1 MPDFVMTIAGEAA
14 PTEDTFGV
22 RNPAT
27 GEVFA
32 QAPEC
37 TRQQLDAAFDAA
49 AKAARDWKADEAA
62 RRAVLLKAADV
73 LMASS
78 ADLAP
83 VLTAEQGKPLSD
95 AAIEVFASAIWS
107 QYFAN
112 LDMPTQ
118 VIQDDDS
125 AYVELARRPLGVVAA
140 ITPWNFPLTLAFW
153 KIAPALLA
161 GNTLVL
167 KPSPYTPL
175 TTLKV
180 GELLR
185 DVFPPGVVNIVSGG
199 DELGALMTTHPVP
212 RKISFTGSVETGK
225 KVALSAA
232 PDLKRV
238 TLELGGNDPAIVL
251 DDADPAAVAS
261 AIFAGAFNNNGQ
273 VCSAIKRVYVP
284 EALYDDVVEGLA
296 AHARSI
302 KVGEGTEDGVKLG
315 PINNEPQYERV
326 KELVADALSHGATAV
341 TGGKAMD
348 RPGYFFEPTI
358 LTGLSDGTRIVDEEQ
373 FGPALPVVPYRELG
387 DAIDRANA
395 THFGL
400 SGSVWGAD
408 TERAVGGGRA
418 ARVRHGV
425 GEHASR
431 PGATAALRRLQVER
445 NRRGERAVGPGGIL
459 RVPGRA
465 PLQSAQRIERQHS
478 VAPLLTRRRSP
489 GSIAGPESAGRG
501 RGRGRVP
508 GRPVGRRALE
518 VLHDLADIGTPPLER
533 ADARLIGGPRCGQQ
547 VVVGVPLGRREGQH
561 GCGETVGG
569 VRRGA
574 DLAVEVVDQGL
585 QLGLVARV
593 DPRLR
598 LGRI

>member
-1 MPDFVMTIAGEAA
+1 MSDFVMTIAGEAA
-14 PTEDTFGV
+14 PTEGTFGV

-62 RRAVLLKAADV
+62 RRAVLLRAADV
-73 LMASS
+73 LMAST
-78 ADLAP
+78 AELGP
-83 VLTAEQGKPLSD
+83 VLTSEQGKPLSD
-95 AAIEVFASAIWS
+95 AGVEVFASAIWT

-112 LDMPTQ
+112 LEMPPQ
-118 VIQDDDS
+118 IIQDDET

-140 ITPWNFPLTLAFW
+140 ITPWNYPLLLSFW

-185 DVFPPGVVNIVSGG
+185 DVFPPGVVNIVSGS
-199 DELGALMTTHPVP
+199 DELGAWMTTHPVP

-225 KVALSAA
+225 LVAQSAA

-251 DDADPAAVAS
+251 DDADPAVVAS
-261 AIFAGAFNNNGQ
+261 AIFAGAFMNNGQ

-296 AHARSI
+296 AHARTI
-302 KVGEGTEDGVKLG
+302 KVGEGNEEGVKLG

-373 FGPALPVVPYRELG
+373 FGPALPVVPYRDLG

-408 TERAVGGGRA
+408 TERASDVAAQLECGTAWVNTHLALAPQQPFGGFKWSGI
-418 ARVRHGV
+418 GV
-425 GEHASR
+425 E
-431 PGATAALRRLQVER
+431 
-445 NRRGERAVGPGGIL
+445 NGPWG
-459 RVPGRA
+459 
-465 PLQSAQRIERQHS
+465 
-478 VAPLLTRRRSP
+478 
-489 GSIAGPESAGRG
+489 
-501 RGRGRVP
+501 
-508 GRPVGRRALE
+508 
-518 VLHDLADIGTPPLER
+518 LAEFSEF
-533 ADARLIGGPRCGQQ
+533 Q
-547 VVVGVPLGRREGQH
+547 VVHRSKA
-561 GCGETVGG
+561 
-569 VRRGA
+569 A
-574 DLAVEVVDQGL
+574 DGLNINTASLLA
-585 QLGLVARV
+585 
-593 DPRLR
+593 
-598 LGRI
+598 

>member
-1 MPDFVMTIAGEAA
+1 MSQTEFTMTIAGEAV
-14 PTEDTFGV
+14 PTGETFGV

-37 TRQQLDAAFDAA
+37 SREQLDAAFDAA
-49 AKAARDWKADEAA
+49 AKAARDWKVDEAA
-62 RRAVLLKAADV
+62 RRAALLRAADV

-78 ADLAP
+78 AELAP
-83 VLTAEQGKPLSD
+83 TLTAEQGKPLGD
-95 AAIEVFASAIWS
+95 AGIEVFASAIWA

-112 LDMPTQ
+112 IETPTQ

-167 KPSPYTPL
+167 KPSPFTPL
-175 TTLKV
+175 TTLQM

-199 DELGALMTTHPVP
+199 DELGAAMTSHPVP

-225 KVALSAA
+225 KVAMSAA

-251 DDADPAAVAS
+251 DDADPAVVAG

-296 AHARSI
+296 AQARAV
-302 KVGEGTEDGVKLG
+302 KVGEGTEEGVKLG

-326 KELVADALSHGATAV
+326 KELVADALAHGATAV
-341 TGGKAMD
+341 TGGRAMD
-348 RPGYFFEPTI
+348 RAGYFFEPTI
-358 LTGLSDGTRIVDEEQ
+358 LAGLSDGTRIVDEEQ
-373 FGPALPVVPYRELG
+373 FGPALPVVAYRDLG

-408 TERAVGGGRA
+408 PERATEVAAQLECGTAWVNTHLALAPQQPFGGFKWSGI
-418 ARVRHGV
+418 GV
-425 GEHASR
+425 E
-431 PGATAALRRLQVER
+431 
-445 NRRGERAVGPGGIL
+445 NGPWG
-459 RVPGRA
+459 
-465 PLQSAQRIERQHS
+465 
-478 VAPLLTRRRSP
+478 
-489 GSIAGPESAGRG
+489 
-501 RGRGRVP
+501 
-508 GRPVGRRALE
+508 
-518 VLHDLADIGTPPLER
+518 LAEFSEF
-533 ADARLIGGPRCGQQ
+533 Q
-547 VVVGVPLGRREGQH
+547 VVHRSK
-561 GCGETVGG
+561 
-569 VRRGA
+569 A
-574 DLAVEVVDQGL
+574 ANGL
-585 QLGLVARV
+585 NANTAGLVS
-593 DPRLR
+593 D
-598 LGRI
+598 

>member
-49 AKAARDWKADEAA
+49 AKAARDWKGDEAA
-62 RRAVLLKAADV
+62 RRAILLQAADV

-95 AAIEVFASAIWS
+95 AAIEVFASAIWC

-185 DVFPPGVVNIVSGG
+185 DV
-199 DELGALMTTHPVP
+199 
-212 RKISFTGSVETGK
+212 
-225 KVALSAA
+225 
-232 PDLKRV
+232 
-238 TLELGGNDPAIVL
+238 
-251 DDADPAAVAS
+251 
-261 AIFAGAFNNNGQ
+261 
-273 VCSAIKRVYVP
+273 
-284 EALYDDVVEGLA
+284 
-296 AHARSI
+296 
-302 KVGEGTEDGVKLG
+302 
-315 PINNEPQYERV
+315 
-326 KELVADALSHGATAV
+326 
-341 TGGKAMD
+341 
-348 RPGYFFEPTI
+348 
-358 LTGLSDGTRIVDEEQ
+358 
-373 FGPALPVVPYRELG
+373 
-387 DAIDRANA
+387 
-395 THFGL
+395 
-400 SGSVWGAD
+400 
-408 TERAVGGGRA
+408 
-418 ARVRHGV
+418 
-425 GEHASR
+425 SR
-431 PGATAALRRLQVER
+431 PASST
-445 NRRGERAVGPGGIL
+445 
-459 RVPGRA
+459 
-465 PLQSAQRIERQHS
+465 S
-478 VAPLLTRRRSP
+478 
-489 GSIAGPESAGRG
+489 
-501 RGRGRVP
+501 
-508 GRPVGRRALE
+508 
-518 VLHDLADIGTPPLER
+518 
-533 ADARLIGGPRCGQQ
+533 
-547 VVVGVPLGRREGQH
+547 
-561 GCGETVGG
+561 
-569 VRRGA
+569 
-574 DLAVEVVDQGL
+574 
-585 QLGLVARV
+585 
-593 DPRLR
+593 
-598 LGRI
+598 

>member
-32 QAPEC
+32 RAPEC

-62 RRAVLLKAADV
+62 RRAILLHAADV

-83 VLTAEQGKPLSD
+83 VLTAEQGKPLGD

-112 LDMPTQ
+112 LDMPSQ

-296 AHARSI
+296 VHARSI

-358 LTGLSDGTRIVDEEQ
+358 LSGLSDGTRIVDEEQ
-373 FGPALPVVPYRELG
+373 FGPALPVVPYRDLG

-408 TERAVGGGRA
+408 TERASGVAAQLECGTAWVNTHLALAPQQPFGGFKWSGI
-418 ARVRHGV
+418 GV
-425 GEHASR
+425 E
-431 PGATAALRRLQVER
+431 
-445 NRRGERAVGPGGIL
+445 NGPWG
-459 RVPGRA
+459 
-465 PLQSAQRIERQHS
+465 
-478 VAPLLTRRRSP
+478 
-489 GSIAGPESAGRG
+489 
-501 RGRGRVP
+501 
-508 GRPVGRRALE
+508 
-518 VLHDLADIGTPPLER
+518 LAEFSEF
-533 ADARLIGGPRCGQQ
+533 Q
-547 VVVGVPLGRREGQH
+547 VVHRSKAPMG
-561 GCGETVGG
+561 
-569 VRRGA
+569 
-574 DLAVEVVDQGL
+574 
-585 QLGLVARV
+585 
-593 DPRLR
+593 
-598 LGRI
+598 